1 MLGKRSKSGAK
12 AAKIDTF
19 IGENTQ
25 VKGDLLFGGG
35 LWVHGTVRGNIIAE
49 DETSVLKMSECGVIE
64 GEVRVPNV
72 ELNGT
77 VKGDVYASQHIELA
91 EKACVTGNVYY
102 KLIEMARGAEVNGNL
117 VKRGDK
123 PPAALEAPKPAD
135 AGEQADANSGPEEA
149 KEPVAADS

>member
-1 MLGKRSKSGAK
+1 MLGKRNKSSKK

-25 VKGDLLFGGG
+25 VTGDLVFSGG
-35 LWVHGTVRGNIIAE
+35 LWVHGTVHGNIIAE
-49 DETSVLKMSECGVIE
+49 EDSSVLKMSECGVIE

-91 EKACVTGNVYY
+91 ENARVTGNVYY

-123 PPAALEAPKPAD
+123 APAALEAPKPAANAQAHD
-135 AGEQADANSGPEEA
+135 GEVSV
-149 KEPVAADS
+149 EPLAADS

>member
-1 MLGKRSKSGAK
+1 MLGKSSKNKK

-25 VKGDLLFGGG
+25 IKGDLMFSGG
-35 LWVHGTVRGNIIAE
+35 LWVHGTIRGNIIAE
-49 DETSVLKMSECGVIE
+49 DESSVLKMSECGVIE
-64 GEVRVPNV
+64 GEVRVPNI
-72 ELNGT
+72 ELDGT

-91 EKACVTGNVYY
+91 EHARVSGNVYY

-123 PPAALEAPKPAD
+123 PPAALEAPKSAN
-135 AGEQADANSGPEEA
+135 AGSSGAESAPEH
-149 KEPVAADS
+149 KRAAGDS